1 MGLGLIRQGTLF
13 SKEWLESLAHIP
25 MEFARCKIRIKEIT
39 GKPIYNPATNSYS
52 PATTET
58 LYDGPARITARR
70 SAHDRQVPVN
80 SSSVAQYQFQIS
92 AEEGNL
98 IDLRPKHLV
107 EVYEAV
113 KNQALLRYTYVISDV
128 ADSGNPI
135 EQTFWAKVDQEVVN

>member
-1 MGLGLIRQGTLF
+1 MALGLIRSSDVF

-25 MEFARCKIRIKEIT
+25 MEFAKCKIRIKKIIK
-39 GKPIYNPATNSYS
+39 KPVYDSKTNQYS
-52 PATTET
+52 PSVTET
-58 LYDGPARITARR
+58 IYDGPARITARR

-98 IDLRPKHLV
+98 IDLRPKHQV

-113 KNQALLRYTYVISDV
+113 KNQALLRYTYVISDI

-135 EQTFWAKVDQEVVN
+135 EQTFWAKVDQEVEN